1 MEATSKPSLHDTY
14 VETGDL
20 RIICDLIEK
29 YSYTNE
35 EVSEVINIYEPYDDD
50 GIPEVDHITVL
61 LRHFPKGNVSQNT
74 LDAIKKSF
82 PNRLEYILKL
92 INSA

>member
-35 EVSEVINIYEPYDDD
+35 EVRV
-50 GIPEVDHITVL
+50 
-61 LRHFPKGNVSQNT
+61 
-74 LDAIKKSF
+74 
-82 PNRLEYILKL
+82 KL
-92 INSA
+92 